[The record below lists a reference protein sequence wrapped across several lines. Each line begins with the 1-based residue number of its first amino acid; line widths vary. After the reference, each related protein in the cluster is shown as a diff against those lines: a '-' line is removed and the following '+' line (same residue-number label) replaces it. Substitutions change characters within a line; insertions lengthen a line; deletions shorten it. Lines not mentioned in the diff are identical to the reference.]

1 VRPARALGARL
12 ALALLIA
19 ALCAGGAA
27 SASGSRGPT
36 AGASIVG
43 GQAAAQGAY
52 PWMTAVVFAGE
63 PNAYKGLFC
72 GGSLVAPRTVL
83 TAAHCVLIAA
93 AQRTVP
99 ANQLDVVV
107 GAYNLK
113 RGDGERIRVRKI
125 IVQPQRL
132 RNPRSNKF
140 DVALLRLSRP
150 ATAPTIP
157 VAAPGQESLWA
168 PGADVRVI
176 GFGVLHPRLPYRP
189 GRLFQTD
196 ITTVSNTDCEQDY
209 GTVFDYR
216 TMLCAGA
223 PGRDSCQGDSGGP
236 LIADHGGSWIQ
247 VGLVSFGEGCA
258 RQGFPGV
265 YAQIEGM
272 RDFILASRG
281 RGSG

>member
-1 VRPARALGARL
+1 MRPRPALCARL
-12 ALALLIA
+12 AVALLVA
-19 ALCAGGAA
+19 VLCAAGAA

-43 GQAAAQGAY
+43 GEPAAQGAY

-63 PNAYKGLFC
+63 PNAYKGVFC
-72 GGSLVAPRTVL
+72 GGTLVAPRTVL

-113 RGDGERIRVRKI
+113 RGDGERIRVQKI
-125 IVQPQRL
+125 IVHPQRL
-132 RNPRSNKF
+132 RHPRSNKF

-150 ATAPTIP
+150 ARAPTIP
-157 VAAPGQESLWA
+157 VVAPGQESLWA

-196 ITTVSNTDCEQDY
+196 VNTISNPDCEKDY
-209 GTVFDYR
+209 GTTFDYR
-216 TMLCAGA
+216 TMLCAAA

-236 LIADHGGSWIQ
+236 LIADDAGTWVQ

-258 RQGFPGV
+258 RRNFPGV

-272 RDFILASRG
+272 RDFILAPRG

>member
-1 VRPARALGARL
+1 MRPRRAPGAPL
-12 ALALLIA
+12 AVALLIA
-19 ALCAGGAA
+19 IVCAAGAA

-43 GQAAAQGAY
+43 GEPAAQGAY

-63 PNAYKGLFC
+63 PNPYKGVFC
-72 GGSLVAPRTVL
+72 GGSLVKPQTVL

-125 IVQPQRL
+125 IVHPQRL
-132 RNPRSNKF
+132 RHPRSNKF

-150 ATAPTIP
+150 ATEPTIP
-157 VAAPGQESLWA
+157 VVAPGQESLWA

-196 ITTVSNTDCEQDY
+196 VTTVSGPECEKDY

-216 TMLCAGA
+216 TMLCAGD

-236 LIADHGGSWIQ
+236 LIADNAGTWVQ
-247 VGLVSFGEGCA
+247 VGTVSFGEGCA
-258 RQGFPGV
+258 RRGFPGV

-272 RDFILASRG
+272 RDFILAPRG
-281 RGSG
+281 RRSG

>member
-1 VRPARALGARL
+1 MRRRRALARL
-12 ALALLIA
+12 AVSLVVSVACA
-19 ALCAGGAA
+19 AGAA
-27 SASGSRGPT
+27 SAAGSRGPT

-43 GQAAAQGAY
+43 GEPAAQGAY

-63 PNAYKGLFC
+63 PNAYRGVFC
-72 GGSLVAPRTVL
+72 GGSLIAPRTVL
-83 TAAHCVLIAA
+83 TAAHCVMLAS

-99 ANQLDVVV
+99 ANQLDALV

-125 IVQPQRL
+125 IVHPMRL
-132 RNPRSNKF
+132 RHPRSNRF

-150 ATAPTIP
+150 ASAPTIP
-157 VAAPGQESLWA
+157 VVAPGQESLWA
-168 PGADVRVI
+168 PGASVRVV

-189 GRLFQTD
+189 GRLFQAD
-196 ITTVSNTDCEQDY
+196 VTTVSNPECEQDY

-236 LIADHGGSWIQ
+236 LIADAAGSWVQ

-258 RQGFPGV
+258 RHGFPGV

-272 RDFILASRG
+272 RDFILAPRG
-281 RGSG
+281 GGSG

>member
-1 VRPARALGARL
+1 VRSTRAGATRL
-12 ALALLIA
+12 AAALLA
-19 ALCAGGAA
+19 AVVCAAGAA
-27 SASGSRGPT
+27 TASGSSNPT

-52 PWMTAVVFAGE
+52 PWMTAVVAAAE
-63 PNAYKGLFC
+63 PNAYKGVFC
-72 GGSLVAPRTVL
+72 GGSLVKPQTVL
-83 TAAHCVLIAA
+83 TAAHCVLLAPGH
-93 AQRTVP
+93 RPVP
-99 ANQLDVVV
+99 PRLLDVVV

-125 IVQPQRL
+125 IVHPQRL
-132 RNPRSNKF
+132 KDPAGNKF

-150 ATAPTIP
+150 ASEPIIP
-157 VAAPGQESLWA
+157 VVAPGQESLWA
-168 PGADVRVI
+168 PGANVRVI

-196 ITTVSNTDCEQDY
+196 VTTASNAECEQAY
-209 GTVFDYR
+209 GAFFDYR

-236 LIADHGGSWIQ
+236 LIANNGGAWVE

-258 RQGFPGV
+258 RRGFPGV
-265 YAQIEGM
+265 YAEIEGM
-272 RDFILASRG
+272 RDFILAPRG
-281 RGSG
+281 RASG